1 MEKVEGCGVAKS
13 VCAYHRFGEITYV
26 FLRTQA
32 IHQVSGLGVNWGT
45 DVALRL
51 LDCAITVVML
61 SYDCASVGKICVV
74 GVVGWAM
81 HALNKN
87 TAPCV
92 LSTPGLGCGG
102 LALRVWGFGP

>member
-1 MEKVEGCGVAKS
+1 M
-13 VCAYHRFGEITYV
+13 

-81 HALNKN
+81 ARAWARGSYLRGPSDWE
-87 TAPCV
+87 TIVCAEAVVYGMP
-92 LSTPGLGCGG
+92 LGCGG
-102 LALRVWGFGP
+102 LASRVWGFGP